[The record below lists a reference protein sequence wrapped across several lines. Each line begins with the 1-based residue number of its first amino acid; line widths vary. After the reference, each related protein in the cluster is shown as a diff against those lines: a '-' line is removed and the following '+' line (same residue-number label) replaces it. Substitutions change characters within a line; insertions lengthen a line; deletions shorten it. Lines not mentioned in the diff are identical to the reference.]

1 MNPLSSLRSYLE
13 LDVTPDLDGEAA
25 TRRSNRRRLRVFL
38 LVFALVL
45 IPGLLWNFLRPA
57 EYMATAR
64 VQITPGGALPQQQ
77 AAQPGAAGEGGGSGW
92 AETELLTQVQKL
104 TSRPLLE
111 KVAETLRSQG
121 HPLPDGDA
129 PVQLQEMIRAVPVNG
144 TEVVELQAIG
154 TRPEQLAAALNG
166 LVEASR
172 GEMKTSYD
180 AAATETLAQ
189 ARREAERLGRDV
201 RERRAQ
207 LEAFRG
213 QNELLSPER
222 EENDAVARL
231 KGLSASLNTATEKTA
246 VADARLR
253 ALRETA
259 ASGKGSLS
267 LKDDPALAG
276 LVQQGMQLRDQIR
289 EMERVYTPAFMEMD
303 PRARSLRARLA
314 ETERLI
320 EAQRVNGLQTAQV
333 AAQEELSQARKTVE
347 QLQAQIAAQKAGLQK
362 FSSRFTQA
370 KSLEEDLAQLER
382 ASRQA
387 MERAARLEASERSR
401 EPVYTLLESA
411 HVPRAP
417 FRPDYLLD
425 GTIVFG
431 VAFGLGLLAM
441 WFVELFHRQAP
452 ARVPAATTTVIVP
465 PQWGA
470 PGHPGHP
477 GPAALPGAA
486 PFAPGMLPANGPA
499 AMLAA
504 PPQPLPRE
512 LGQDEAAALLAA
524 AGEARFAVALL
535 LLGLTTD
542 ELVALREADLPA
554 DGARLQ
560 VGGPARRVLALPAW
574 LAACRPA
581 PTGAPD
587 APLLRDASGAPL
599 CAADVDSMLTC
610 AALDA
615 GLAGAAGISAEALR
629 HTGIAWLVRQGL
641 RFSELAGLVGRPSAE
656 ALAGYADLAPDG
668 PKRGL
673 AEIEPLMPALRH
685 G

>member
-77 AAQPGAAGEGGGSGW
+77 AAQPGAPAEGGGSGW

-111 KVAETLRSQG
+111 KVAETLRTQG

-180 AAATETLAQ
+180 AAATESLAQ
-189 ARREAERLGRDV
+189 ARREAERLGREV

-276 LVQQGMQLRDQIR
+276 LVQQGMQIRDQIR

-452 ARVPAATTTVIVP
+452 ARAPAATTTVIVP
-465 PQWGA
+465 PQWA
-470 PGHPGHP
+470 PPGSHPGA
-477 GPAALPGAA
+477 AALPGMAA
-486 PFAPGMLPANGPA
+486 AVGGMLPAGGPA

-504 PPQPLPRE
+504 APQPLPRE

-535 LLGLTTD
+535 LLGLTTE

-615 GLAGAAGISAEALR
+615 GLAGAASISAEALR

-673 AEIEPLMPALRH
+673 AEIEPLMPALRQ

>member
-64 VQITPGGALPQQQ
+64 VQITPGGALPQPQ
-77 AAQPGAAGEGGGSGW
+77 APQPGAPAEGAGSGW

-111 KVAETLRSQG
+111 KVAETLRTQG

-144 TEVVELQAIG
+144 TEVVELQAVG

-172 GEMKTSYD
+172 GEMKSSYD
-180 AAATETLAQ
+180 AAASESLAQ

-222 EENDAVARL
+222 EENDAVASL
-231 KGLSASLNTATEKTA
+231 KGLSASLNTANEKAA

-253 ALRETA
+253 ALRESA
-259 ASGKGSLS
+259 AGGRSSLA

-289 EMERVYTPAFMEMD
+289 EMERVYTPAFMDMD
-303 PRARSLRARLA
+303 PRARALRARLA

-320 EAQRVNGLQTAQV
+320 EAQRVSGLQTAQV

-401 EPVYTLLESA
+401 EPVFTLLESA

-417 FRPDYLLD
+417 FRPDYLID

-452 ARVPAATTTVIVP
+452 ARAPAATTTVIVP
-465 PQWGA
+465 PQWAA
-470 PGHPGHP
+470 PGGHPGA
-477 GPAALPGAA
+477 AALPGMAPAA
-486 PFAPGMLPANGPA
+486 GGMLPAGGPA
-499 AMLAA
+499 PMLAA
-504 PPQPLPRE
+504 APQPLPRE

-554 DGARLQ
+554 DGANLQ

-574 LAACRPA
+574 LTACRPA
-581 PTGAPD
+581 PSGAPD
-587 APLLRDASGAPL
+587 APLLRDASGAAL
-599 CAADVDSMLTC
+599 SAADVESMLTC

-615 GLAGAAGISAEALR
+615 GLGGAAGISADALR

-673 AEIEPLMPALRH
+673 AEIEPLMPALRQ

>member
-64 VQITPGGALPQQQ
+64 VQITPGGALPQPQ
-77 AAQPGAAGEGGGSGW
+77 APQPGAPAEGAGSGW

-111 KVAETLRSQG
+111 KVAETLRTQG

-144 TEVVELQAIG
+144 TEVVELQAVG

-172 GEMKTSYD
+172 GEMKSSYD
-180 AAATETLAQ
+180 AAASESLAQ

-222 EENDAVARL
+222 EENDAVASL
-231 KGLSASLNTATEKTA
+231 KGLSASLNTANEKAA

-253 ALRETA
+253 ALRESA
-259 ASGKGSLS
+259 AGGRSSLA

-303 PRARSLRARLA
+303 PRARALRARLS

-320 EAQRVNGLQTAQV
+320 EAQRVTGLQTAQV

-401 EPVYTLLESA
+401 EPVYT
-411 HVPRAP
+411 
-417 FRPDYLLD
+417 
-425 GTIVFG
+425 
-431 VAFGLGLLAM
+431 
-441 WFVELFHRQAP
+441 
-452 ARVPAATTTVIVP
+452 
-465 PQWGA
+465 
-470 PGHPGHP
+470 
-477 GPAALPGAA
+477 
-486 PFAPGMLPANGPA
+486 
-499 AMLAA
+499 
-504 PPQPLPRE
+504 
-512 LGQDEAAALLAA
+512 
-524 AGEARFAVALL
+524 
-535 LLGLTTD
+535 
-542 ELVALREADLPA
+542 
-554 DGARLQ
+554 
-560 VGGPARRVLALPAW
+560 
-574 LAACRPA
+574 
-581 PTGAPD
+581 
-587 APLLRDASGAPL
+587 
-599 CAADVDSMLTC
+599 
-610 AALDA
+610 
-615 GLAGAAGISAEALR
+615 
-629 HTGIAWLVRQGL
+629 
-641 RFSELAGLVGRPSAE
+641 
-656 ALAGYADLAPDG
+656 
-668 PKRGL
+668 
-673 AEIEPLMPALRH
+673 
-685 G
+685 

>member
-64 VQITPGGALPQQQ
+64 VQITPGGALPQPQ
-77 AAQPGAAGEGGGSGW
+77 APLPGAPAEGAGSGW

-111 KVAETLRSQG
+111 KVAETLRTQG

-144 TEVVELQAIG
+144 TEVVELQAVG

-172 GEMKTSYD
+172 GEMKSSYD
-180 AAATETLAQ
+180 AAASESLAQ

-222 EENDAVARL
+222 EENDAVASL
-231 KGLSASLNTATEKTA
+231 KGLSASLNTANEKAA

-253 ALRETA
+253 ALRESA
-259 ASGKGSLS
+259 AGGRSSLA

-289 EMERVYTPAFMEMD
+289 EMERVYTPAFMDMD
-303 PRARSLRARLA
+303 PRARALRARLA

-320 EAQRVNGLQTAQV
+320 EAQRVSGLQTAQV

-401 EPVYTLLESA
+401 EPVFTLLESA
-411 HVPRAP
+411 HVPRAS
-417 FRPDYLLD
+417 FRPDYLID
-425 GTIVFG
+425 GAIVFG

-452 ARVPAATTTVIVP
+452 ARAPAATTTVIMP
-465 PQWGA
+465 PQWAA
-470 PGHPGHP
+470 PGGHPG
-477 GPAALPGAA
+477 ATALPGMAPAA
-486 PFAPGMLPANGPA
+486 GGMLPAGGPA
-499 AMLAA
+499 PMLAA
-504 PPQPLPRE
+504 ASQPLPRE

-542 ELVALREADLPA
+542 ELVALREADLPPE
-554 DGARLQ
+554 GASLQ

-581 PTGAPD
+581 ATGAPD
-587 APLLRDASGAPL
+587 APLLRDASGAAL
-599 CAADVDSMLTC
+599 SAADVESMLTC

-641 RFSELAGLVGRPSAE
+641 RFSDLAGLVGRPSAE
-656 ALAGYADLAPDG
+656 ALASYADLAPDG

-673 AEIEPLMPALRH
+673 AEIEPLMPALRQ

>member
-77 AAQPGAAGEGGGSGW
+77 PAVPGAPAEGGGSGW

-111 KVAETLRSQG
+111 KVAEALRSQG

-180 AAATETLAQ
+180 AAASESLAQ
-189 ARREAERLGRDV
+189 ARREAERLARDV

-207 LEAFRG
+207 LDAFRG

-259 ASGKGSLS
+259 ATGKGSLS

-276 LVQQGMQLRDQIR
+276 LVQQGLQLRDQIR

-303 PRARSLRARLA
+303 PRARALRARLA
-314 ETERLI
+314 ETERQLEI
-320 EAQRVNGLQTAQV
+320 QRVAGLQGAQV

-347 QLQAQIAAQKAGLQK
+347 QLQAQISAQKAGLQK

-370 KSLEEDLAQLER
+370 KSLEDDLAQLER

-431 VAFGLGLLAM
+431 AAFALGLLAM

-452 ARVPAATTTVIVP
+452 ARAPAATTTVIMP

-470 PGHPGHP
+470 PGHPG
-477 GPAALPGAA
+477 PAALPGMA
-486 PFAPGMLPANGPA
+486 PVAGGMLPAGGPA

-504 PPQPLPRE
+504 APQPLPRE
-512 LGQDEAAALLAA
+512 LGQDEAAALLGA

-535 LLGLTTD
+535 LLGLTAD

-554 DGARLQ
+554 HGASLQ

-587 APLLRDASGAPL
+587 APLLRDASGAAL
-599 CAADVDSMLTC
+599 SAADVESMLTC

-615 GLAGAAGISAEALR
+615 GLAGAAGIGAEALR

-673 AEIEPLMPALRH
+673 AEIEPLMPALRQ

>member
-77 AAQPGAAGEGGGSGW
+77 AAQPGAPAEGGGSGW

-111 KVAETLRSQG
+111 KVAETLRTQG

-180 AAATETLAQ
+180 AAATESLAQ
-189 ARREAERLGRDV
+189 ARREAERLGREV

-231 KGLSASLNTATEKTA
+231 KGLSASLNTANEKAA

-276 LVQQGMQLRDQIR
+276 LVQQGMQIRDQIR

-452 ARVPAATTTVIVP
+452 ARAPAATTTVIVP
-465 PQWGA
+465 PQWA
-470 PGHPGHP
+470 PPGSHPGA
-477 GPAALPGAA
+477 AALPGMAA
-486 PFAPGMLPANGPA
+486 AVGGMLPAGGPA

-504 PPQPLPRE
+504 APQPLPRE

-535 LLGLTTD
+535 LLGLTTE

-560 VGGPARRVLALPAW
+560 VGGPARRVLAVPAW

-587 APLLRDASGAPL
+587 APLLRDASGAAL
-599 CAADVDSMLTC
+599 SAADVESMLTC

-615 GLAGAAGISAEALR
+615 GLAGAAAISAEALR

>member
-38 LVFALVL
+38 LVFGLVL

-57 EYMATAR
+57 QYMATAR

-77 AAQPGAAGEGGGSGW
+77 AAPPGTQPEGGGAGW

-111 KVAETLRSQG
+111 KVAETLRIQG

-129 PVQLQEMIRAVPVNG
+129 AVQLQEMIRAVPVNG

-154 TRPEQLAAALNG
+154 PRPEQLAAALNG

-180 AAATETLAQ
+180 AAASESLAQ
-189 ARREAERLGRDV
+189 ARREAERLARDV

-222 EENDAVARL
+222 EENDAVASL
-231 KGLSASLNTATEKTA
+231 KGLSASLNTANEKAA

-253 ALRETA
+253 ALRESA
-259 ASGKGSLS
+259 AGGRSSLA

-303 PRARSLRARLA
+303 PRARALRARLS

-320 EAQRVNGLQTAQV
+320 EAQRVTGLQTAQV

-401 EPVYTLLESA
+401 EPVFTLLESA
-411 HVPRAP
+411 HVPRSA

-425 GTIVFG
+425 GTLVFAA
-431 VAFGLGLLAM
+431 AFGLGLLAL

-452 ARVPAATTTVIVP
+452 ARAPGATTTVIVP
-465 PQWGA
+465 PQWAA
-470 PGHPGHP
+470 PGHPGA
-477 GPAALPGAA
+477 AALPGMAPAA
-486 PFAPGMLPANGPA
+486 GSMLPAAGPA
-499 AMLAA
+499 PMLAA
-504 PPQPLPRE
+504 APQPLPRE
-512 LGQDEAAALLAA
+512 LGQDEAAALLSA

-554 DGARLQ
+554 DGASLQ

-574 LAACRPA
+574 LVACRPA

-587 APLLRDASGAPL
+587 APLLRDASGAAL
-599 CAADVDSMLTC
+599 TVADVESMLTC

-641 RFSELAGLVGRPSAE
+641 RFSELGSLVGRPSAE

-673 AEIEPLMPALRH
+673 AEIEPLMPALRQ

>member
-1 MNPLSSLRSYLE
+1 MSPLSRLRSYLE

-25 TRRSNRRRLRVFL
+25 ARRSNRRRLRVFTLAFL
-38 LVFALVL
+38 LVLV
-45 IPGLLWNFLRPA
+45 PGLLWNFLRPA

-77 AAQPGAAGEGGGSGW
+77 AAQPGAPAEGGGSGW

-111 KVAETLRSQG
+111 KVAETLRIQG

-144 TEVVELQAIG
+144 TEVVELQAVG
-154 TRPEQLAAALNG
+154 TRPEQLAVALNS

-189 ARREAERLGRDV
+189 ARREAERLGREV

-231 KGLSASLNTATEKTA
+231 KGLSASLNTANEKAA

-253 ALRETA
+253 ALRESA
-259 ASGKGSLS
+259 AGGRSSLA

-276 LVQQGMQLRDQIR
+276 LVQQGLQLRDQIR

-303 PRARSLRARLA
+303 PRARALRARLA

-320 EAQRVNGLQTAQV
+320 EAQRVSGLQTAQV

-401 EPVYTLLESA
+401 EPVFTLLESA

-452 ARVPAATTTVIVP
+452 ARAPAATTTVIVP
-465 PQWGA
+465 PQWAA
-470 PGHPGHP
+470 PGGHPG
-477 GPAALPGAA
+477 AVALPAMA
-486 PFAPGMLPANGPA
+486 PVAGGMLPAGGSTP
-499 AMLAA
+499 MLAA
-504 PPQPLPRE
+504 MPQPLPRE
-512 LGQDEAAALLAA
+512 LGQDEVAALLAA

-587 APLLRDASGAPL
+587 APLLRDASGAAL
-599 CAADVDSMLTC
+599 SAADVESMLTC

-656 ALAGYADLAPDG
+656 ALAGYADLAPEG

>member
-1 MNPLSSLRSYLE
+1 MNPLSRLRSYLE

-38 LVFALVL
+38 LIFALVL
-45 IPGLLWNFLRPA
+45 VPGLLWNFLRPA
-57 EYMATAR
+57 QYMATAR
-64 VQITPGGALPQQQ
+64 VQITPGGALPQPQ
-77 AAQPGAAGEGGGSGW
+77 ATQPGAQAEGGGTVW

-111 KVAETLRSQG
+111 KVAETLRVQG

-129 PVQLQEMIRAVPVNG
+129 AVQLQEIIRVVPVNG

-180 AAATETLAQ
+180 AAASESLAQ
-189 ARREAERLGRDV
+189 ARREAERLARDV

-231 KGLSASLNTATEKTA
+231 KGLSASLNTANEKAA

-253 ALRETA
+253 ALRESA
-259 ASGKGSLS
+259 ADGRSSLA

-276 LVQQGMQLRDQIR
+276 LMQQGMQLRDQIR

-303 PRARSLRARLA
+303 PRARALRARLA
-314 ETERLI
+314 ETEKLI
-320 EAQRVNGLQTAQV
+320 EAQRVSGAQSAQT

-401 EPVYTLLESA
+401 EPVFTLLESA

-417 FRPDYLLD
+417 FRPDYLV
-425 GTIVFG
+425 GGAIVFG
-431 VAFGLGLLAM
+431 VAFGLGLLAL

-452 ARVPAATTTVIVP
+452 ARAPATTTTVIVP
-465 PQWGA
+465 PQWAA
-470 PGHPGHP
+470 PGGHPGA
-477 GPAALPGAA
+477 AALPAMA
-486 PFAPGMLPANGPA
+486 PVAGGMLPAGGSTP
-499 AMLAA
+499 MLAA
-504 PPQPLPRE
+504 MPQPLPRE
-512 LGQDEAAALLAA
+512 LGQDEVAALLAA

-554 DGARLQ
+554 DAASLQ

-581 PTGAPD
+581 PMGAPD
-587 APLLRDASGAPL
+587 APLLRDASGAAL
-599 CAADVDSMLTC
+599 TAADVESMLTC

-615 GLAGAAGISAEALR
+615 GLAGAAGISADALR

>member
-1 MNPLSSLRSYLE
+1 MNPLSRLRSYLE

-77 AAQPGAAGEGGGSGW
+77 AAQPGAAAEGGSSGW

-111 KVAETLRSQG
+111 KVAETLRTQG

-144 TEVVELQAIG
+144 TEVVELQAVG
-154 TRPEQLAAALNG
+154 TRPEQLAVALNS

-189 ARREAERLGRDV
+189 ARREAERLGREV

-231 KGLSASLNTATEKTA
+231 KGLSASLNTATEKAA

-259 ASGKGSLS
+259 ASGKGSLA

-320 EAQRVNGLQTAQV
+320 EAQRVTGLQTAQV

-452 ARVPAATTTVIVP
+452 ARAPAATTTVIVP
-465 PQWGA
+465 PQWA
-470 PGHPGHP
+470 PPGSHPGA
-477 GPAALPGAA
+477 AALPGMAA
-486 PFAPGMLPANGPA
+486 AVGGMLPAGGPA

-504 PPQPLPRE
+504 APQPLLCE

-535 LLGLTTD
+535 LLGLTTE

-587 APLLRDASGAPL
+587 APLLRDASGAAL
-599 CAADVDSMLTC
+599 SAADVESMLTC

-615 GLAGAAGISAEALR
+615 GLAGAAAISAEALR